1 MRVAV
6 YYHNQDVRVEERP
19 IPQIGPGELLVRV
32 ARSGICGSDVME
44 WYRRPR
50 APVVL
55 GHEIAGHVAVAGKQ
69 VKGYKEGDRVT
80 AAHHVPCNAC
90 HYCLAGHHTL
100 CDTLHRTDFDPGGF
114 AEYIRL
120 IPIHVDRGVFHLPPD
135 VSDEDAVF
143 VEPLACVLR
152 AQRRAGLRRAQSV
165 LVVGSG
171 IAGLL
176 HVKLARASGAG
187 LILAA
192 DINEFRLQTARRFG
206 ADAALPAEGDLSALV
221 RQANDGELADL
232 VIVCTSAGS
241 AIVKALAAVRPGGTL
256 LFFAP
261 ATPELMLPVRFN
273 DVFWRTDLTLTTSYG
288 ASPADYAAAL
298 ALLHHRRV
306 QVQDMVTHRLGLSQV
321 GLGFQVVAEAKESIK
336 VVLDHDR

>member
-1 MRVAV
+1 
-6 YYHNQDVRVEERP
+6 
-19 IPQIGPGELLVRV
+19 
-32 ARSGICGSDVME
+32 
-44 WYRRPR
+44 
-50 APVVL
+50 
-55 GHEIAGHVAVAGKQ
+55 
-69 VKGYKEGDRVT
+69 
-80 AAHHVPCNAC
+80 
-90 HYCLAGHHTL
+90 L

-114 AEYIRL
+114 AEYVRL
-120 IPIHVDRGVFHLPPD
+120 TPIHVDRGVFRLPPD

-206 ADAALPAEGDLSALV
+206 ADAALAAEGDLSVLV

-241 AIVKALAAVRPGGTL
+241 AIAKALAAVSPGGTL

-261 ATPELMLPVRFN
+261 ATPELMLPMRFN

-298 ALLHHRRV
+298 ALIHHRRV
-306 QVQDMVTHRLGLSQV
+306 QMQDMVTHRLGLSQA
-321 GLGFQVVAEAKESIK
+321 GLGFQLVAEAKESIK